1 MAFEVVARNCVC
13 WVVNVLTKCP
23 KISDLS
29 NADFFQINVPDNIGE
44 TS

>member
-1 MAFEVVARNCVC
+1 MLQGEYLS

-44 TS
+44 TG